1 MTGHMLAFDKHMNLV
16 LSDCEEFRR
25 IKPKTSSS
33 GTVAQERERK
43 RTLGLIILRGETIVS
58 MSVDA
63 PPHPALEG
71 QQARLPQAYTG
82 TGMAVPAGCGLTGP
96 VRGVG
101 GPDPTMMLPYGP
113 AAVAP
118 PLPFGRGMPLG
129 TIPSPGFILPPGVP
143 PAGFHPMGMD
153 LPHPG
158 PPPPSVVPQPGANL
172 DFRHLDFDE
181 SVSPVHLQ
189 LVFQHLV
196 LCQLDSVQAYLRLL
210 SLKVSVQ
217 AHHLRDFKPHVL
229 ASVPHLPVSALLN
242 EVASSALSGAPSC
255 KTLANTRLHISKS
268 Q

>member
-1 MTGHMLAFDKHMNLV
+1 MRTKMILLLNFRLRIILQDTRVMTGHMLAFDKHMNLV

-33 GTVAQERERK
+33 GTVAQEREQK

-101 GPDPTMMLPYGP
+101 GPDPTMMLPHGP

-129 TIPSPGFILPPGVP
+129 TIPSPGFILPPG
-143 PAGFHPMGMD
+143 
-153 LPHPG
+153 
-158 PPPPSVVPQPGANL
+158 ANL

-196 LCQLDSVQAYLRLL
+196 LRQLYSVQAYLRLL
-210 SLKVSVQ
+210 SLKVSVR
-217 AHHLRDFKPHVL
+217 AHHLQDFKPT
-229 ASVPHLPVSALLN
+229 SWLPSPTFRFPP
-242 EVASSALSGAPSC
+242 SSM
-255 KTLANTRLHISKS
+255 R
-268 Q
+268 